1 MTSKIIFGSNRLG
14 EVTNS
19 QLQLM
24 LDKYDLGKL
33 LTSSKTEHGA
43 MGQTLFVTSTK
54 GNFVLKGNP
63 LYQGQLVEEKFFIDN
78 IDKRTNVKVPKLYI
92 IDDSD
97 DIFGWNYAIIQRLEG
112 KHLNTKELNDNLRE
126 EEKLNIAESIGKT
139 LLSFHHWKVNVFGE
153 LDTVRLKISPFE
165 KNYTKWLFSRIMYW
179 LEDAKRFSN
188 ITYEDIE
195 WAKSLLTESEESFN
209 HFCSPTFVMGDFKPG
224 NFLINKD
231 RSGWE
236 ISGVFDFTN
245 AYFADPVSDL
255 IKMIT
260 YYIDK
265 KEIAIAK
272 HLMDV
277 YFNDFPV
284 KENAKKR
291 LKVHMLHQRVLD
303 WGNAKATNTVTWE
316 DGLSFSL
323 WVKEYTDLV
332 ETLLE

>member
-1 MTSKIIFGSNRLG
+1 MTSKIIFGSKRLG

-19 QLQLM
+19 QLQSM

-43 MGQTLFVTSTK
+43 MGQTMFVTSTK

-63 LYQGQLVEEKFFIDN
+63 LYPGQLVEEKFFIDN
-78 IDKRTNVKVPKLYI
+78 IDNRTNVKVPKLYI
-92 IDDSD
+92 IDDSN

-112 KHLNTKELNDNLRE
+112 KHLNSKELEDNLHV
-126 EEKLNIAESIGKT
+126 EEKLKIAELIGQA
-139 LLSFHHWKVNVFGE
+139 LSSMHNWKVNMFGE
-153 LDTVRLKISPFE
+153 LDTVSLKIVPFE
-165 KNYTKWLFSRIMYW
+165 DSYTKWLFSRIMYW
-179 LEDAKRFSN
+179 LEDAKRFSK
-188 ITYEDIE
+188 ITHEDME
-195 WAKSLLTESEESFN
+195 WVRSLLTESKEDFN
-209 HFCSPTFVMGDFKPG
+209 HFCSPTFVMGDFKPR

-236 ISGVFDFTN
+236 VSGVFDFTN
-245 AYFADPVSDL
+245 AYFADPISDL

-265 KEIAIAK
+265 NEIVPAK
-272 HLMDV
+272 HLIDV
-277 YFNDFPV
+277 YFNSLAG
-284 KENAKKR
+284 KENGKKR

-303 WGNAKATNTVTWE
+303 WGNAKATKMVTWDDE
-316 DGLSFSL
+316 LSFSI
-323 WVKEYTDLV
+323 WVKKYTDLA